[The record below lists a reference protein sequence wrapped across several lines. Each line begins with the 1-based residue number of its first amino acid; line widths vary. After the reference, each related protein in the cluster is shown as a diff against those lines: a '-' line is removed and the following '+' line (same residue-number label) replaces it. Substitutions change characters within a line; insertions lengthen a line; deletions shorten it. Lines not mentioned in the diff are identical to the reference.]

1 MGEDVPNPEAG
12 ILCPGYTAQNE
23 RDPEYQSESQ
33 HLSSG
38 ETAPER
44 QRGRSIHQILVKG
57 EFSAIKHSFCKRFSA
72 SHEKLMSS

>member
-38 ETAPER
+38 DWPGGGALAVGLELLDQGFCR
-44 QRGRSIHQILVKG
+44 SGQRM
-57 EFSAIKHSFCKRFSA
+57 
-72 SHEKLMSS
+72 MSGIPWWSSG